1 VADYL
6 LIIGDCDA
14 LQWVLN
20 KRRMAFPPHR
30 ERLAGE
36 LSRGDRVFLYTTRS
50 CWRNPTRDRGR
61 IAGVG
66 RVISE
71 VKLYRRPIEVAGR
84 PFTSGCDVVWDRL
97 APPREGLELVPLVPR
112 LQVFADT
119 PAWYMQLRR
128 PLLRLTDA
136 DGESLARELEPL
148 TEPASKHRITSTS
161 GPIGRTSR

>member
-71 VKLYRRPIEVAGR
+71 GQALPQADRGR
-84 PFTSGCDVVWDRL
+84 WPAVHKRL
-97 APPREGLELVPLVPR
+97 
-112 LQVFADT
+112 
-119 PAWYMQLRR
+119 
-128 PLLRLTDA
+128 
-136 DGESLARELEPL
+136 
-148 TEPASKHRITSTS
+148 
-161 GPIGRTSR
+161 